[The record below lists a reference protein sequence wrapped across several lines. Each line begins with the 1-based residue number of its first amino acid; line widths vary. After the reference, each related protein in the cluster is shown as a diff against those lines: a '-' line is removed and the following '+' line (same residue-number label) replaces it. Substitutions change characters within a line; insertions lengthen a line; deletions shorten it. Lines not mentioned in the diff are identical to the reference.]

1 MVSNILTMTTVQFPQ
16 GIEEE
21 FLIERMR
28 DIRDAELK
36 ATDFWALADFT
47 MTDAQKEYRQTLR
60 DLPNN
65 FIPAIDGGG
74 QLIMTDFPTLP
85 MEV

>member
-1 MVSNILTMTTVQFPQ
+1 MISDYLIMNQFQFPQ

-28 DIRDAELK
+28 NIRDAELK

-47 MTDAQKEYRQTLR
+47 ITDAQKEYRQALR

-65 FIPAIDGGG
+65 FTPAIDENG
-74 QLIMTDFPTLP
+74 QLVMTDFPTLNA
-85 MEV
+85 

>member
-1 MVSNILTMTTVQFPQ
+1 MISDILTMTTVQFPQ

-36 ATDFWALADFT
+36 ATDFWALADFI
-47 MTDAQKEYRQTLR
+47 MTDAQKEYRQALR
-60 DLPNN
+60 DLPDN
-65 FIPAIDGGG
+65 FTPAIDSNGH
-74 QLIMTDFPTLP
+74 LVMTDFPTLP
-85 MEV
+85 AGE

>member
-1 MVSNILTMTTVQFPQ
+1 MISDILVMTTVQFPQ
-16 GIEEE
+16 GVEEE

-28 DIRDAELK
+28 NIRDAELK

-47 MTDAQKEYRQTLR
+47 MTDDQKEYRQALR

-65 FIPAIDGGG
+65 FTPAIDENG
-74 QLIMTDFPTLP
+74 QLVMTDFPTLNA
-85 MEV
+85 

>member
-1 MVSNILTMTTVQFPQ
+1 MISDYLIMNQFQFPQ
-16 GIEEE
+16 GVEEE

-28 DIRDAELK
+28 NIRDAELK

-47 MTDAQKEYRQTLR
+47 ITDAQKEYRQALR

-65 FIPAIDGGG
+65 FTPAIDENG
-74 QLIMTDFPTLP
+74 QLVMTDFPTLNA
-85 MEV
+85 

>member
-1 MVSNILTMTTVQFPQ
+1 MISDYLIMNQFQFPQ
-16 GIEEE
+16 GVEEE

-28 DIRDAELK
+28 NIRDAELK

-47 MTDAQKEYRQTLR
+47 ITDAQKEYRQALR

-65 FIPAIDGGG
+65 FTPAIDENG
-74 QLIMTDFPTLP
+74 QLIMTDFPTLNA
-85 MEV
+85 